1 MKENFK
7 SKEYFK
13 PLARFKKS
21 EHLFD
26 IGMPFSWWRGH
37 YDRHFLNNL
46 YERKENEFDAYYKY
60 HLDYFLKTNTGS
72 QEVEF
77 YKHLRDLIQ
86 DGIAVLIKEDNPNSK
101 TKHERT
107 NVQKAQLR
115 AFADYLNSID
125 QWAVRPQLE
134 VYTEKDATIARLQNK
149 IAALEKQIS
158 EMKEYDVVQKIRIEE
173 GYLPTVID
181 LIQQLRDLQIS
192 ANRKLLRCDHK
203 TPYYKMISR
212 YFSIDG
218 KDIPIE
224 TAKNYFSDKQDDIGV
239 KGTKVP
245 PENKLFKIVADTPK
259 KAVKNRNNA

>member
-13 PLARFKKS
+13 PCIRFKRR
-21 EHLFD
+21 EHPYD

-86 DGIAVLIKEDNPNSK
+86 DGIAVLIKEDKPGSK

-107 NVQKAQLR
+107 NIQKAQLR

-173 GYLPTVID
+173 SHLPTVID
-181 LIQQLRDLQIS
+181 LIQQLRDLQLPS
-192 ANRKLLRCDHK
+192 ERKLLRCDHK

-259 KAVKNRNNA
+259 KAVKNSNKA

>member
-13 PLARFKKS
+13 PCIRFKRR
-21 EHLFD
+21 EHPFD

-46 YERKENEFDAYYKY
+46 YERKENEFEAFYKY
-60 HLDYFLKTNTGS
+60 HLKHFLEVNAGA

-86 DGIAVLIKEDNPNSK
+86 DGIAVLIKEDNPGSK

-107 NVQKAQLR
+107 NNQKAQLR
-115 AFADYLNSID
+115 AFAEYLNSID
-125 QWAVRPQLE
+125 QWAVRPKLE
-134 VYTEKDATIARLQNK
+134 VYTEKDATIARLQNQ
-149 IAALEKQIS
+149 IAELEKQIS

-173 GYLPTVID
+173 GNLPTIID
-181 LIQQLRDLQIS
+181 LLHQLRDLQLPS
-192 ANRKLLRCDHK
+192 ERKLLRCDYK
-203 TPYYKMISR
+203 TPYYKMISK

-218 KDIPIE
+218 KDIPID
-224 TAKNYFSDKQDDIGV
+224 TAKNYFSDKQNDIDV
-239 KGTKVP
+239 KGTLVP
-245 PENKLFKIVADTPK
+245 PENKLFKIVPDTPK
-259 KAVKNRNNA
+259 KAVKKINKS

>member
-13 PLARFKKS
+13 PCVRFKRRA
-21 EHLFD
+21 HPFD
-26 IGMPFSWWRGH
+26 IGMPFSWWPGH

-46 YERKENEFDAYYKY
+46 YERKESEFEAFYKY
-60 HLDYFLKTNTGS
+60 HLDHFLKVNEGS

-77 YKHLRDLIQ
+77 YKHLRDITN
-86 DGIAVLIKEDNPNSK
+86 DGIAALIKEDKPGSK

-107 NVQKAQLR
+107 NIQKVQLR
-115 AFADYLNSID
+115 VFVDYLNSID

-134 VYTEKDATIARLQNK
+134 VYTEKDATIARLQNH
-149 IAALEKQIS
+149 ILALEKQIN

-173 GYLPTVID
+173 GHLPTVVD
-181 LIQQLRDLQIS
+181 LIQQLRDLQIP

-203 TPYYKMISR
+203 TPYYKMISK

-224 TAKNYFSDKQDDIGV
+224 TTKNYFSDKQDDIGV

-245 PENKLFKIVADTPK
+245 PENKLFKIVSDTPK
-259 KAVKNRNNA
+259 KAVKNSNKA